1 MEKLFSRVK
10 MMGKINI
17 DKISGYSPIRTE
29 RRSEV
34 KKSERETMR
43 PVENKKSADKD
54 KLEFSSRASEVGKLV
69 EQLKELPDI
78 RQEKISGLRDQIW
91 AGTFNPS
98 GEEIA
103 DAILKDEK
111 I

>member
-1 MEKLFSRVK
+1 
-10 MMGKINI
+10 MGKINI
-17 DKISGYSPIRTE
+17 DKISGYNPVRLE
-29 RRSEV
+29 RQSEV
-34 KKSERETMR
+34 KKSGMETAQ
-43 PVENKKSADKD
+43 PVENKKAVDKD

-78 RQEKISGLRDQIW
+78 RQEKVNSLREQIS
-91 AGTFNPS
+91 AGSYNPS
-98 GEEIA
+98 GEAIA

>member
-1 MEKLFSRVK
+1 

-17 DKISGYSPIRTE
+17 DKISGYSSIRAE
-29 RRSEV
+29 RRSEI
-34 KKSERETMR
+34 KKSGTETAQ
-43 PVENKKSADKD
+43 PVENKKSVDKD
-54 KLEFSSRASEVGKLV
+54 KLEFSSRASEVGKFV

-78 RQEKISGLRDQIW
+78 RQEKVNSLREQIS
-91 AGTFNPS
+91 AGSYNPS

-111 I
+111 S